1 MYCQPHLPIMKNTTI
16 ALLGLSLC
24 ALAPIAPAQDAAEP
38 AAPAA
43 APAAEPAA
51 PAAEPAAP
59 ATPSDEEVRL
69 VISYFL
75 GHQTGQQFASD
86 GSGPLQID
94 DIDKDVFFKALED
107 GMNNRVDPEIEKKDL
122 RANILAFTAKLDA
135 RGKAASE
142 KNLAASKAFFEE
154 NGKKEGVTTTES
166 GLQYKV
172 LTPSDG
178 RKYDEAKDGDVS
190 VTYEG
195 RLLDGTIFD
204 KSEKPIDFPVTG
216 VIPGFAE
223 ALKLMPVGSEWEVY
237 IPSELGYG
245 EHGPG
250 ILGSN
255 AALIFKVKLHDIAPK
270 KGSEDNPIQL
280 TPELLQQLQEAGM
293 QPMPQQ

>member
-1 MYCQPHLPIMKNTTI
+1 MKNTTI
-16 ALLGLSLC
+16 TLLGLSLC
-24 ALAPIAPAQDAAEP
+24 ALAPLTLAQEP
-38 AAPAA
+38 AAPTPAPEQAA
-43 APAAEPAA
+43 APAAEAAA
-51 PAAEPAAP
+51 PATEQGETPAP
-59 ATPSDEEVRL
+59 ATPSDAEIKE

-75 GHQTGQQFASD
+75 GHQTGQQFAAD
-86 GSGPLQID
+86 GTGPIQID
-94 DIDKDVFFKALED
+94 DIDKDVFFKAIED
-107 GMNNRVDPEIEKKDL
+107 GLNNRVDPEIEKKDL
-122 RANILAFTAKLDA
+122 RANIMAFTAMLEA

-172 LTPSDG
+172 LTPSDD
-178 RKYDEAKDGDVS
+178 RKYDETKDGEVV

-195 RLLDGTIFD
+195 RLLDGTVFD
-204 KSEKPIDFPVTG
+204 KSETPINFPVTG
-216 VIPGFAE
+216 VIPGFSE
-223 ALKLMPVGSEWEVY
+223 ALKLMPVGSEWEIY
-237 IPSELGYG
+237 IPSELAYG

-270 KGSEDNPIQL
+270 KGSEENPIQL

-293 QPMPQQ
+293 QPVQQ